1 MFSARVFQNLSQID
15 NEKVHD
21 DGQDTGERDAPYA
34 LPRARAVEFG
44 GLVQFGRHG
53 RERREIENGPPAQFL
68 PDVCNDDD
76 GNEPVGIGQYARTR
90 AQPGAQKPLFVQKRV
105 GDGVND
111 DPTEKVRDIDDRLH
125 HFLRAHHAH
134 IVQKDGQKQGRGR
147 RADEF

>member
-1 MFSARVFQNLSQID
+1 MGRILGSVMRHTRCHGPAPSSLAASYSSGGTEESA
-15 NEKVHD
+15 
-21 DGQDTGERDAPYA
+21 A
-34 LPRARAVEFG
+34 
-44 GLVQFGRHG
+44 
-53 RERREIENGPPAQFL
+53 IENGPPAQFL

-125 HFLRAHHAH
+125 HFLRVHHAH